1 MTDLVFEEYR
11 GIQENRGSLQR
22 PAISWR
28 CWSLS
33 TALKGR
39 SEGRGE
45 IQEEESEGGVGG
57 STWVLLEEEEARWS
71 ERDTQEGR
79 DSRQEHQLGLDYRDQ
94 AAYGQEK
101 PCNLTPGI

>member
-1 MTDLVFEEYR
+1 M
-11 GIQENRGSLQR
+11 
-22 PAISWR
+22 
-28 CWSLS
+28 
-33 TALKGR
+33 KGR

-45 IQEEESEGGVGG
+45 IQEEQREGVGG
-57 STWVLLEEEEARWS
+57 STWVLLEEEEARRS

-79 DSRQEHQLGLDYRDQ
+79 DRRQEHQLGLDYRDQ